1 MLRSLSLLAAGLF
14 FAQISQA
21 QLSRLFYPNI
31 TLRAEYMPSV
41 GMDNKQNYGLTR
53 TTFFGMTPINS
64 GVQVGYSLRK
74 KFDIQANH
82 LLMVAKY
89 TQINPTIND
98 KQTPAEGYKSAM
110 VGAVLLH
117 ASFKDRLW
125 IYGGGLGVT
134 ETNETFFTPQPFL
147 WGGALRMHIMGLQ
160 TQVVYG
166 SAVVYNQK
174 FMIIPIVGVNKKI
187 NDHWRATA
195 LLPFFIN
202 FNYHPAGWLHF
213 DTKIAV
219 DGYSGGFQQI
229 GATEKLLRRSNYQDV
244 RLSLS
249 ANAHLFT
256 VFNVSLE
263 GGLAGFRQLKTFN
276 SARENLSATTP
287 GLVPFVGVSVR
298 YVSSRSQVSSAFTR
312 KLNLGGGSGAGV
324 NW

>member
-1 MLRSLSLLAAGLF
+1 MLRLTFLLVSTF
-14 FAQISQA
+14 FFVHISQA

-31 TLRAEYMPSV
+31 TLRADYMPAADM
-41 GMDNKQNYGLTR
+41 GNKQNFGLTR
-53 TTFFGMTPINS
+53 TSFFGMTPLNS

-82 LLMVAKY
+82 LLMVANY

-98 KQTPAEGYKSAM
+98 KQSPAEGYKSAM
-110 VGAVLLH
+110 LGAVLLH
-117 ASFKDRLW
+117 ASYKDRLW

-166 SAVVYNQK
+166 SAIVYNQK
-174 FMIIPIVGVNKKI
+174 FMIIPIVGFNKKL
-187 NDHWRATA
+187 NDKWRATA
-195 LLPFFIN
+195 LLPLFIN
-202 FNYHPAGWLHF
+202 FNYHPVGWIHF

-219 DGYSGGFQQI
+219 DGYSAGFQQI

-249 ANAHLFT
+249 ANIHLFT

-263 GGLAGFRQLKTFN
+263 GGVAGLRQLKSFN
-276 SARENLSATTP
+276 SARENLTASTP
-287 GLVPFVGVSVR
+287 GVAPFVGVSVR

-312 KLNLGGGSGAGV
+312 KLNLGGGSGAEV